1 MRGSLMQVPSTTL
14 LNNNTQT
21 TAQNNA
27 AAGPSLD
34 YSAFLR
40 LLIAQ
45 MKNQDPTAP
54 ADPAQWMGQL
64 ASFSNVEQSIQT
76 NAKLDAMMTSMALS
90 QGDSLIGRTLTT
102 MEGNITG
109 TITSVRIYSDATV
122 AVLDTGAEVL
132 IGAGVVI
139 D

>member
-1 MRGSLMQVPSTTL
+1 MQVPSTTMTG
-14 LNNNTQT
+14 LNNNTETTTQT
-21 TAQNNA
+21 Q

-64 ASFSNVEQSIQT
+64 ASFSNVEQAIQT
-76 NAKLDAMMTSMALS
+76 NAKLDALMTSMALS

-102 MEGNITG
+102 MEGNVTG

-122 AVLDTGAEVL
+122 AVLDNGAEVL
-132 IGAGVVI
+132 LGAGVI
-139 D
+139 IA

>member
-1 MRGSLMQVPSTTL
+1 MQVPSTTMTG

-21 TAQNNA
+21 TPQTQT
-27 AAGPSLD
+27 AGPSLD

-64 ASFSNVEQSIQT
+64 ASFSNVEQAIQT
-76 NAKLDAMMTSMALS
+76 NAKLDALMTSMALS

-102 MEGNITG
+102 MEGNVTG

-122 AVLDTGAEVL
+122 AVLDTGVEVL
-132 IGAGVVI
+132 LGAGVI
-139 D
+139 IA

>member
-1 MRGSLMQVPSTTL
+1 MQVPSTTMTGL
-14 LNNNTQT
+14 SNNTET
-21 TAQNNA
+21 TAKTQ

-54 ADPAQWMGQL
+54 ADPAQWMGQI
-64 ASFSNVEQSIQT
+64 ASFSNVEQAIQT
-76 NAKLDAMMTSMALS
+76 NAKLDALMTSMALS

-102 MEGNITG
+102 MEGDVTG
-109 TITSVRIYSDATV
+109 TIMSVRIYSDATV
-122 AVLDTGAEVL
+122 AVLDSGAEVIL
-132 IGAGVVI
+132 GAGVI
-139 D
+139 IA

>member
-1 MRGSLMQVPSTTL
+1 MQVPSTTMTGL
-14 LNNNTQT
+14 SNNTET
-21 TAQNNA
+21 TAQTQA
-27 AAGPSLD
+27 TGPSLD

-64 ASFSNVEQSIQT
+64 ASFSNVEQAIQT
-76 NAKLDAMMTSMALS
+76 NAKLDALMTSMALS

-102 MEGNITG
+102 MEGDVTG

-122 AVLDTGAEVL
+122 AVLDSGVEVL
-132 IGAGVVI
+132 LGAGVI
-139 D
+139 IA